1 MMNPMTQHPM
11 YRLVLAHF
19 AGKISVKDER
29 ALREHLPQC
38 ENCRRYYDKQLLLAE
53 LEPGAWT
60 AEDRLGRG
68 FGLGPRRLM
77 PRHWELAATFAAA
90 ALAAAALWLVPRL
103 ASPSL
108 GSPSEASAEFA
119 ARGNALSSSATLL
132 VYRLRPGDA
141 PVLVRDQV
149 AASDELAF
157 AYVNRAGFEHLLV
170 FGVDEHHHVY
180 WYHPA
185 WTSAAEDPVGIS
197 LSAGSDVRELPEAVR
212 QELDGGTLRIIA
224 VFTHN
229 RVSVRAIERE
239 LESRWQRGAPL
250 DEIVPGALQTE
261 LTLRVEGR

>member
-1 MMNPMTQHPM
+1 MTNLMTQHPM

-19 AGKISVKDER
+19 AGKISARDER

-38 ENCRRYYDKQLLLAE
+38 EDCRRYYDKQLLLAE
-53 LEPGAWT
+53 LDPGAWT

-68 FGLGPRRLM
+68 LGLRPR
-77 PRHWELAATFAAA
+77 PRFVRQWQLAAFAAA
-90 ALAAAALWLVPRL
+90 ALAVAALWLGPRL
-103 ASPSL
+103 GGRSLGASPD
-108 GSPSEASAEFA
+108 AFA
-119 ARGNALSSSATLL
+119 ARGNALSSAATLL

-141 PVLVRDQV
+141 PALVRDQV

-185 WTSAAEDPVGIS
+185 WTNAAEDPVGIS
-197 LSAGSDVRELPEAVR
+197 LAAGSDVRELPEAVR
-212 QELDGGTLRIIA
+212 QELDGGTLRIVA

-229 RVSVRAIERE
+229 RVSVRSVERE
-239 LESRWQRGAPL
+239 LESRWQRGAGL
-250 DEIVPGALQTE
+250 DEIVPGAVQSE